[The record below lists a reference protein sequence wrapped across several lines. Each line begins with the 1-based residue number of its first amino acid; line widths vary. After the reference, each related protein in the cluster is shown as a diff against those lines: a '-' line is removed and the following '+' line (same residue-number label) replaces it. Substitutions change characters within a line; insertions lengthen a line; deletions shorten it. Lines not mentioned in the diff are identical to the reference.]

1 MLMKEL
7 HHKSVMIEE
16 VLSILKPSDGKIYI
30 DGTLGAGGHSKRIL
44 ESARCKVIGIDKDPD
59 SIKLCNDIKKRYQN
73 EFFPIEDNFSE
84 LKNCALSL
92 GHEYVDGILLD
103 LGVSSMQLD
112 SPDRGFSFKYNAP
125 LDMRML
131 SLIHI

>member
-44 ESARCKVIGIDKDPD
+44 ES
-59 SIKLCNDIKKRYQN
+59 LDIKNTNVIESWKNQFLSGN
-73 EFFPIEDNFSE
+73 EDNSWKLWTLISYAKWAE
-84 LKNCALSL
+84 IN
-92 GHEYVDGILLD
+92 
-103 LGVSSMQLD
+103 
-112 SPDRGFSFKYNAP
+112 KY
-125 LDMRML
+125 
-131 SLIHI
+131 I